1 MLNEKLQNDIAKA
14 EEQLHHALVKDNY
27 DRFGHWYKV
36 QKGIFN
42 AKLDSM
48 KMDVEGAYRVGLID
62 EIKCNEVLLGI
73 ENARHG
79 VANRHA
85 NEMKQMYGERETN
98 IRWWIDLGR
107 SREEAERL
115 EDEAEEV
122 E

>member
-1 MLNEKLQNDIAKA
+1 MLNEKLQNDIARA
-14 EEQLHHALVKDNY
+14 EEQLHHALVKDSY
-27 DRFGHWYKV
+27 DMFGRWYKV

-48 KMDVEGAYRVGLID
+48 KADVEGAYRVGLID

-98 IRWWIDLGR
+98 IRWWVDLGR